1 MPAQQSHQNERQQLR
16 RELQQRRLALS
27 EFDLETAGQ
36 RVSEHLLKLPEI
48 KQANCIGGYFSV
60 HNELATGPALSALLA
75 QQKQL
80 ALPVLHPFC
89 KGHLLFLR
97 YHSNT
102 KFVPNKYRIPEPEL
116 NCQQIVPLS
125 QLQVLLVPL
134 VGFDA
139 HGNRMGM
146 GGGFYDRTLSGWQ
159 QGRHPNLLPIGLA
172 HDVQQV
178 DKIPTAGWDVPLPMI
193 ITPAKIW
200 HFSD

>member
-1 MPAQQSHQNERQQLR
+1 MPAQQSPQNERQQLR

-27 EFDLETAGQ
+27 ELDLERAGQ
-36 RVSEHLLKLPEI
+36 QVSEHLLSLPQVQ
-48 KQANCIGGYFSV
+48 QATTIGGYFSV
-60 HNELATGPALSALLA
+60 NNELATGPILASLLE

-89 KGHLLFLR
+89 KGHLLFLN
-97 YHSNT
+97 YDKNT
-102 KFVPNKYRIPEPEL
+102 RFVPNRYQIPEPEL
-116 NCQQIVPLS
+116 NCQHIVPLS

-172 HDVQQV
+172 HNVQQV
-178 DKIPTAGWDVPLPMI
+178 DNIPTAGWDVPLPMI
-193 ITPAKIW
+193 ITPYKIW